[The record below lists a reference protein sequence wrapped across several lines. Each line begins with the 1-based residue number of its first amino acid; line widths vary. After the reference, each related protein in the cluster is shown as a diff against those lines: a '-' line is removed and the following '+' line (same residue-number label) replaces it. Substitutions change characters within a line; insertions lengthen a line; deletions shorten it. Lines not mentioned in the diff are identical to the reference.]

1 MMLKNGREYKLQ
13 LFLAQT
19 NEFTTADEIAKHLDL
34 SKKTVYRLIKQIN
47 NAKPGLTV
55 IESAKGRGYRLN
67 HEEFILQR
75 KTFQSDV
82 AEISPITRQEKVMEE
97 LLLASPKWL
106 KLSQLYEDFYVG
118 DSTIANDEK
127 VINKRLS
134 NYNLKL
140 ARKNRAL
147 QITGEEPEIRKA
159 IVELLQTLDVVDIE
173 DLKST
178 KIANLINLMS
188 H

>member
-47 NAKPGLTV
+47 NAKPGLKV

-67 HEEFILQR
+67 NEEFILQR

-97 LLLASPKWL
+97 LLLASPK
-106 KLSQLYEDFYVG
+106 
-118 DSTIANDEK
+118 
-127 VINKRLS
+127 
-134 NYNLKL
+134 
-140 ARKNRAL
+140 
-147 QITGEEPEIRKA
+147 
-159 IVELLQTLDVVDIE
+159 
-173 DLKST
+173 
-178 KIANLINLMS
+178 
-188 H
+188 